1 MALFKIFKGSD
12 SSKLTDSSVS
22 GYKVPVDGYAYYD
35 TTTKLFYID
44 AEYPG
49 TNGVTRQPINAK
61 KADIATLAL
70 AATKDDNAN
79 TIVNY
84 YAHSLGLSGTTL
96 SLKDGSGTVLNSITL
111 PDSGV
116 TDIVWDSTNK
126 KITKTINGSTSD
138 VVTLATLLNSAALT
152 GTPTAPTAA
161 AGTNTTQIAT
171 TAFVNVAITS
181 SIPSQLAHTLTIGTY
196 EFDGSADV
204 TIPIYNGTIA

>member
-1 MALFKIFKGSD
+1 LALFKIFKGSD
-12 SSKLTDSSVS
+12 SAKLTDSTAT
-22 GYKVPVDGYAYYD
+22 GYKIPVDGYAYYD

-70 AATKDDNAN
+70 AAEKDDNAN
-79 TIVNY
+79 TIINY

-116 TDIVWDSTNK
+116 TDIAWDPSEEK
-126 KITKTINGSTSD
+126 LTKTINGITTG
-138 VVTLATLLNSAALT
+138 VVTLATLFTSPELT

-161 AGTNTTQIAT
+161 QGTNST
-171 TAFVNVAITS
+171 
-181 SIPSQLAHTLTIGTY
+181 
-196 EFDGSADV
+196 
-204 TIPIYNGTIA
+204 